1 MKKKVVIGAAAVLL
15 AALFIPVP
23 KTYADGTKSYSAV
36 AYKIIKRSSPA
47 EDGSVYVYKDFYAFP
62 SNFRASSKPE
72 DVSEPAEE
80 DTTAQ
85 VTDETENAEAG
96 KTVPETEKEKETESP
111 ETTAKPTTTIPNTY
125 VYDPSDSVH
134 YVRLSWSSS
143 ADYPQVVF
151 IRSKAQL
158 NAFDAVDFSGFNSK
172 YTQDYF
178 KDHAL
183 IVVFTSESS
192 GSNYYTGAR
201 INSAENE
208 VVIDRYIP
216 PVGTCDMASWAVIIE
231 VPASDPIL
239 ECDNNKT
246 KVTFNNIEQ

>member
-72 DVSEPAEE
+72 DVSETAEE
-80 DTTAQ
+80 ETTAQ
-85 VTDETENAEAG
+85 MADKTESAEAE
-96 KTVPETEKEKETESP
+96 KTVPETEKEKETESS
-111 ETTAKPTTTIPNTY
+111 ETTTKPTTTIPNTY

-134 YVRLSWSSS
+134 YVRRGWVSGMN
-143 ADYPQVVF
+143 YPGVAF
-151 IRSKAQL
+151 IRSKAEL
-158 NAFDAVDFSGFNSK
+158 DSYNSGDLDEAAAK
-172 YTQDYF
+172 YTQSYFEDY
-178 KDHAL
+178 AL
-183 IVVFTSESS
+183 VIVFTSESS
-192 GSNYYTGAR
+192 GSNYYTGAE
-201 INSAENE
+201 INSDKNE
-208 VVIDRYIP
+208 IVIDRYIP
-216 PVGTCDMASWAVIIE
+216 QVGTCDMASWAVILE

-246 KVTFNNIEQ
+246 KVTFNNSEQ